1 VRESLVGRTILVAC
15 TLVAAVV
22 TIIVAY
28 PYVRGTT
35 MTHLTPPAWLWA
47 LVAATLVLVA
57 LTVVALRRSR

>member
-1 VRESLVGRTILVAC
+1 MGRTILVAC
-15 TLVAAVV
+15 TLVAAVA

-35 MTHLTPPAWLWA
+35 MTHLNPPVWMWV
-47 LVAATLVLVA
+47 LVATTLVLVA